1 MIAYISKPQII
12 RKLTNE
18 GLKCKMYIHVLLDEN
33 KKRTVVFRR
42 VFFTN
47 DRCDDVAVLSK
58 KIGDIYLY
66 EQHFSFKD
74 ETLKEVIQA
83 LNSIY
88 QFNITKEY
96 YDRRNKE
103 DD

>member
-18 GLKCKMYIHVLLDEN
+18 GFKCKMYIHVLLDEN
-33 KKRTVVFRR
+33 SKRTVVFRR
-42 VFFTN
+42 LFFTN
-47 DRCDDVAVLSK
+47 DRSDDVAILRK

-83 LNSIY
+83 LNSIC

-96 YDRRNKE
+96 YDIGNKKT
-103 DD
+103 D